1 MKRQHWGCWGTHPQ
15 LFHSET
21 QHYWDLKNTKNKRD
35 AACIQLLKLIT
46 SIPQL
51 MRFTQTKC
59 YKKIKVM
66 MFVVPTIQLCIN
78 FGVLHCF
85 LAHLNPYHLF
95 HPLDIKVGGKK
106 RQHETESV
114 CICPASWLMRKC
126 TQHLYIDKKKQKTIT
141 LAKEM
146 PMVPVPQHTSS
157 TMLSWSSWANSPT
170 AEYSTSA
177 APVFT

>member
-1 MKRQHWGCWGTHPQ
+1 MG
-15 LFHSET
+15 
-21 QHYWDLKNTKNKRD
+21 
-35 AACIQLLKLIT
+35 
-46 SIPQL
+46 
-51 MRFTQTKC
+51 FTQTKC

-66 MFVVPTIQLCIN
+66 MFVMPTIQLCIN

-126 TQHLYIDKKKQKTIT
+126 TQHLYIDKKTNKHYLSQRDANGSCPAAHIQYYAVLIQLGQFPHSRVQHLCSSCIHLAHRNRLLMEAEHLMLKLANTTGTI
-141 LAKEM
+141 
-146 PMVPVPQHTSS
+146 VYHTRVS
-157 TMLSWSSWANSPT
+157 
-170 AEYSTSA
+170 
-177 APVFT
+177 

>member
-1 MKRQHWGCWGTHPQ
+1 MC
-15 LFHSET
+15 
-21 QHYWDLKNTKNKRD
+21 
-35 AACIQLLKLIT
+35 
-46 SIPQL
+46 
-51 MRFTQTKC
+51 FTQTKC

-66 MFVVPTIQLCIN
+66 MFVMPTIQLCIN

-126 TQHLYIDKKKQKTIT
+126 TQHLYIDKKTPLPLPKRCQWFLSHSTHPVLCCPDPAGPIPPQQSTAPLQLLYSPSTQKQIVNGGWTPDVKAGKHNWDHRLPYPSV
-141 LAKEM
+141 LA
-146 PMVPVPQHTSS
+146 TD
-157 TMLSWSSWANSPT
+157 
-170 AEYSTSA
+170 
-177 APVFT
+177 